1 MSVNVVTYVT
11 LSLYINLVFA
21 SHSSES
27 TAILAGQAQYQALSV
42 KVSMPRFGPCWM
54 EALSHLATTCNE
66 LTDSS
71 QSRLALKFA
80 NCFLQQSGQNY
91 YPCGD
96 EENIAVC
103 LEKVDNNAF
112 TAYTNFYT
120 HTQNMCFFLN
130 SQMWQEIQDETIKK
144 LSMNSAKVAEE
155 MEVSH
160 GLQKEIASAQHDS
173 LQYQRELA
181 ENGSYLSKAIEAS
194 KTNVRLMLEEFR
206 SSTNEQKDMIFEVF
220 DRVSNLQ
227 NLVVSEVSWLYTVIF
242 YSACILLIYLLTA
255 TKRTADARLWLFLIL
270 SFNFGLERL
279 VIKYSLLEED
289 YGRSSFDMAEIVNGR
304 IWMIRNTTIVACF
317 LTLVTLA
324 VRYKDL
330 SMINNSLLEEIK
342 RQNLELKM
350 SMENFQVDN
359 KADVQS
365 VNCTKFSKSQQ
376 PSIHALLSEDTGFKG
391 DELDFS
397 DSDSL
402 DSTFDPGSLNSS
414 DEIYVTTPVSRKTI
428 PSNRMEASTS
438 IMNNAL
444 EYSEAREFPLVKA
457 PQVSD
462 SDDSRYN
469 LRSRKTS
476 RL

>member
-1 MSVNVVTYVT
+1 
-11 LSLYINLVFA
+11 
-21 SHSSES
+21 
-27 TAILAGQAQYQALSV
+27 
-42 KVSMPRFGPCWM
+42 
-54 EALSHLATTCNE
+54 
-66 LTDSS
+66 
-71 QSRLALKFA
+71 
-80 NCFLQQSGQNY
+80 
-91 YPCGD
+91 
-96 EENIAVC
+96 
-103 LEKVDNNAF
+103 
-112 TAYTNFYT
+112 
-120 HTQNMCFFLN
+120 
-130 SQMWQEIQDETIKK
+130 MWQEIQDNTIKK
-144 LSMNSAKVAEE
+144 LSINSARVAEE

-220 DRVSNLQ
+220 DRVSKLQ

-270 SFNFGLERL
+270 SINFGLERL

-304 IWMIRNTTIVACF
+304 IWMIRNTTIVVCF
-317 LTLVTLA
+317 VTLVTVA
-324 VRYKDL
+324 VKYKDL
-330 SMINNSLLEEIK
+330 TMINNSLLEEIK

-365 VNCTKFSKSQQ
+365 LSCAKYSNFQQ
-376 PSIHALLSEDTGFKG
+376 PSIHTLLSEDTGFKG

-397 DSDSL
+397 DSDTL
-402 DSTFDPGSLNSS
+402 DSTFDPGSFNSS
-414 DEIYVTTPVSRKTI
+414 DEMYGTTSVSRETT
-428 PSNRMEASTS
+428 PSNRTEASTS
-438 IMNNAL
+438 IINNAL
-444 EYSEAREFPLVKA
+444 EYFKAREFPLVKA